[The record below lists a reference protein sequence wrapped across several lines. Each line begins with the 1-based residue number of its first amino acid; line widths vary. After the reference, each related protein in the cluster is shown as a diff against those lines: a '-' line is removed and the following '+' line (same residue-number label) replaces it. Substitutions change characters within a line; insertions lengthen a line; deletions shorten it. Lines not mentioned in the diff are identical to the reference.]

1 MRISTSMLHNQGL
14 AAMQRQQSQLA
25 QTQNQLSSNQKWF
38 SASDDPVGFGTAE
51 GLDRQL
57 AQIARY
63 QSNAEGAN
71 HRLLIEEDA
80 LAEGID
86 VLQRVRELS
95 LQANSAGQS
104 DQSRAAIA
112 IELNALR
119 EQLMG
124 VANQDDGQGR
134 YIFAGSADGVA
145 PFSWNGSA
153 ANYAGDQQVR
163 GAQLGATRMVAEGD
177 AGDAVFMNLRSG
189 NGTFAVNAATT
200 NTGGAQLAAAKV
212 IDVSAWDN
220 ASYTVQFN
228 AGNYEVRDSGNAVVQ
243 SGSYAPGSAIRFR
256 GIELSFSGTPAA
268 GDTYT
273 VAPSQ
278 AQDVLALVDKLARLV
293 ATPQSDAGQRG
304 QWQTALQQGLTELDA
319 AQAHFSDL
327 RATVGVRLAAAEDA
341 SGQLGAQKLHAQ
353 ESLSDVRDLDYAEAA
368 TRLQMQLT
376 ALQAAQQTYT
386 RVQGLSLFDYLR

>member
-63 QSNAEGAN
+63 QSNAETAN

-86 VLQRVRELS
+86 VLQRARELT

-104 DQSRAAIA
+104 DQSRAVIA

-119 EQLMG
+119 EQLLG
-124 VANQDDGQGR
+124 VANRDDGQGR

-163 GAQLGATRMVAEGD
+163 SAQLGATRMVAEGD
-177 AGDAVFMNLRSG
+177 AGDAVFMGQRSG

-212 IDVSAWDN
+212 VDVSAWDN

-243 SGSYAPGSAIRFR
+243 SGSYSAGSAISFR
-256 GIELSFSGTPAA
+256 GIELSFSGTPANT
-268 GDTYT
+268 DTYT
-273 VAPSQ
+273 VSPSQ
-278 AQDVLALVDKLARLV
+278 SQDVLALIDKLARLV
-293 ATPQSDAGQRG
+293 ATPQNDAGQRG

-353 ESLSDVRDLDYAEAA
+353 EALSDVRDLDYAEAA